1 MKGGAGAV
9 AVAYAYLFPVAL
21 RCGIP
26 LGAIPLGAILRGLYP
41 RAIAYYGVD

>member
-9 AVAYAYLFPVAL
+9 AVAYACLFPVAP

-26 LGAIPLGAILRGLYP
+26 RVDIPLGGIYLGGVPLGL
-41 RAIAYYGVD
+41 